1 MLKQVAVGGV
11 IFALCVALH
20 AWAMLVAVRVLH
32 PRLARTGESAA
43 LVSTMVAVV
52 CTLSLAHLAEVGLW
66 GVGMALVG
74 AIGSEE
80 GPLYFAFVS
89 YTTLGYGDVLAARE
103 WRLLGPA
110 AAMNGILLFGW
121 STAVIFHVLADTVR
135 RARQ

>member
-1 MLKQVAVGGV
+1 MLRQVAVGGAV
-11 IFALCVALH
+11 FALCVAFH
-20 AWAMLVAVRVLH
+20 AWAMLVAVRVLQ
-32 PRLARTGESAA
+32 PRLARTGEAAA

-52 CTLSLAHLAEVGLW
+52 GALALAHFAEVGLW
-66 GVGMALVG
+66 GTGMALVG
-74 AIGSEE
+74 AVGPEE

-110 AAMNGILLFGW
+110 AAMNGILLLGW
-121 STAVIFHVLADTVR
+121 PTAVIFQVLGDTMR

>member
-11 IFALCVALH
+11 IFALCVAVH
-20 AWAMLVAVRVLH
+20 AWAMLVAVQVLQ
-32 PRLARTGESAA
+32 PRLARTGGSVA

-89 YTTLGYGDVLAARE
+89 YTTLGYGDVLATRE

>member
-1 MLKQVAVGGV
+1 MLKQVAVGGG
-11 IFALCVALH
+11 IFALCIAVH
-20 AWAMLVAVRVLH
+20 AWAMLVAVRVLQ
-32 PRLARTGESAA
+32 PRLARTGKSVA

-89 YTTLGYGDVLAARE
+89 YTTLGYGQGR
-103 WRLLGPA
+103 R
-110 AAMNGILLFGW
+110 MR
-121 STAVIFHVLADTVR
+121 STRSVR
-135 RARQ
+135 RAS